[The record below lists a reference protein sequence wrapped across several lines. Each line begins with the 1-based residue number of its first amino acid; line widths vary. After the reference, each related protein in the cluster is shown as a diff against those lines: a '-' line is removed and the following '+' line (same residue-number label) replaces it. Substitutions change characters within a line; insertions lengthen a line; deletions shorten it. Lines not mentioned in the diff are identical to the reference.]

1 MMDRDETWEVKGH
14 LEVKGRREPR
24 ESGDAL
30 TVKVRGSWALR
41 RLAFFASLCAL
52 GLVFAPSA
60 SADVTFCEAKGSAA
74 GQCSSPSS
82 VAVDEGAGVVFVA
95 DTGNNRI
102 DAFRA
107 NGTFLWAFGLGVADG
122 TSETLQTCT
131 STCFKG
137 KEPSGFVPQDVGAPS
152 SVAVDPV
159 SGAVYVFSKLAVR
172 KFTIDDNGTPGDP
185 TDDSAVFERLWGGGV
200 VRSGASGTGNL
211 SSGSATITNVKTTA
225 KRFLVGQPIT
235 GTGIPA
241 ETKIEAL
248 GNETITLSKAAE
260 VSGTNVALSAPD
272 GVGNVPSS
280 EVQELAFASKTPFF
294 KTPFK
299 LTFSTPN
306 PSPTS
311 ATTASIP
318 IEASGAEVQAAL
330 LALPNIDPGDVT
342 VSGPGG
348 APGEA
353 GGPWVVSFAGRF
365 VDVDVDELAFTA
377 QDNRSVTTLITG
389 GAGPE
394 VCTPANLGDC
404 VAPMAGTGPGQF
416 SSLGGTSSTAQLAA
430 RPGGGV
436 VVGDSFGT
444 LETGIRGRL
453 QRFDATGTL
462 VGEQCGT
469 GEAQQGSIQIAADS
483 AGNVYVGGATVRKFD
498 SSCNQ
503 VASFKSPSVNAL
515 ATDSSDDLFVA
526 DSFEDL
532 MAIFEHNSAGAPIHT
547 FYGNGTLKD
556 QVLSIAPYQG
566 DLFVIEDSAPRRLA
580 RIEEEPPGPVVVPF
594 TNNVEPIGNVKATL
608 RARVNPEGKATTFH
622 FQYVDDASFQ
632 SEGGFSSPHTHASPE
647 SASIGAD
654 FASHAVS
661 YAIACPEPEVELAQK
676 IEAGECLEASTK
688 YHYRVVVTNAD
699 GTNEGEEGTFKTL
712 QPVQLGP
719 LWSTAVG
726 TDSAR
731 LHGEVN
737 PVELPATIE
746 FQYVEEAAYLKDLGE
761 GGDGFAQA
769 TQTPLSSLGAGS
781 AFAEKSALASQ
792 LNPGTAYRFRYLA
805 HDFFGD
811 FTSPTRGFSTL
822 PLSGAV
828 KPCPNEAFR
837 SGQAANLPDCRAYEL
852 VSPLDKEG
860 GDIVTPAEAT
870 AYVFGFV
877 PGRLDQ
883 ATPEGNGLTF
893 TSYRGFAGAESVPLF
908 SQYISRR
915 DDETGW
921 STRSVNAPRS
931 GPSMVRFSGVL
942 ETLIGGFSE
951 DLCGHWFIQDT
962 DLALAPG
969 APVGVPNLYRR
980 SDCGEEPPYE
990 LLTTTQPPG
999 FDKEAE
1005 KESAYIPA
1013 LGGFSADGRSAA
1025 FRAPA
1030 ALTPEAQTVPVGE
1043 KLSCL
1048 AADPQGGE
1056 AFTFEWLRNA
1066 EEIKSAKEKPEY
1078 TTKSADAG
1086 KAVQCRVSVS
1096 GLSSGEVRVAN
1107 PAQIVAPFP
1116 ASPPPIAP
1124 AFIAAPTTSAP
1135 LNVGGGGGQTLSC
1148 DPNEAKWENA
1158 SAFVYQWYRNGAP
1171 ILTATASTYPVQ
1183 ASDVASAAVF
1193 QCAVTGENP
1202 EGTKVTKASETLATN
1217 PAPNPAPTDPRP
1229 RVLDVYRV
1237 YLHDK
1242 SGLHLVS
1249 VLPGGRPAP
1258 THAAVGTALQSP
1270 GKHHFDSVVGAV
1282 SADGSRVFW
1291 SAQVAEPSNPA
1302 HEGIGARPSRLYLR
1316 INPTQPPSAFEHG
1329 SALGTGKVASG
1340 SSTVTLT
1347 GAKTT
1352 SSTPFEAG
1360 QTLRGQG
1367 IPFGTKILTATTSTL
1382 TLSAPATEAAEGQL
1396 EAFSQCSEAA
1406 KACTIPISDKAA
1418 LFRAANPT
1426 ATKALFSEGEDLY
1439 ELDVDKAIAG
1449 EAGAATKV
1457 AGKVKGLMGESKD
1470 LGRIYLVSGEDLD
1483 GAGPAA
1489 AGQFNLYLRGAGGG
1503 FSFVAA
1509 LSGAGWALE
1518 PTGFALASADVLSI
1532 SPFPVNRS
1540 SRVSADGEQAVF
1552 MSQSPALAEA
1562 VAGYDNT
1569 DAVSGEADAEVYLY
1583 DAEEEELRCVSC
1595 NPSGARPQ
1603 GKPLEKLKGE
1613 AWAAASIRGWETQWY
1628 PTRIIAQGGGK
1639 LFFNS
1644 FEALV
1649 ARDTN
1654 GKQDV
1659 YEWERAESKK
1669 ECEELGAERFAPTSG
1684 GCLSLISSG
1693 KSSTDA
1699 ELIDSSASGQDVFFS
1714 TDSSL
1719 LPQDYGLV
1727 DIYDARE
1734 EGGFPP
1740 PPTRQPPCEGEAC
1753 QPAPA
1758 PPQAQTPASESF
1770 EGQGNVT
1777 EATKPHKHKK
1787 HKHKKKHKRKK
1798 HQRAQGRAQR

>member
-1 MMDRDETWEVKGH
+1 MRV
-14 LEVKGRREPR
+14 
-24 ESGDAL
+24 
-30 TVKVRGSWALR
+30 SWALG
-41 RLAFFASLCAL
+41 RLALVGALCAL
-52 GLVFAPSA
+52 GLVVAPSA
-60 SADVTFCEAKGSAA
+60 SADLTFCEVAGPAA
-74 GQCSSPSS
+74 GQCSSPRS
-82 VAVDEGAGVVFVA
+82 VVVDEGEGIVYVA
-95 DTGNNRI
+95 DTSNNRV
-102 DAFRA
+102 DAFRP

-122 TSETLQTCT
+122 SSETLQTCT
-131 STCFKG
+131 ATCFKG
-137 KEPSGFVPQDVGAPS
+137 KEPSGFVAQDVGAPS
-152 SVAVDPV
+152 SVAVDAV

-172 KFTIDDNGTPGDP
+172 KFTIDGNGTPGEP
-185 TDDSAVFERLWGGGV
+185 ADDFAVFERLWGGGV
-200 VRSGASGTGNL
+200 VRSGAAGIGNL
-211 SSGSATITNVKTTA
+211 GSGSVTVTNVKTTS
-225 KRFLVGQPIT
+225 KRFLVGQPIS

-260 VSGTNVALSAPD
+260 ASGTNVALSAPD
-272 GVGNVPSS
+272 GVGNVPSN

-330 LALPNIDPGDVT
+330 VALPNIDPGDVT
-342 VSGPGG
+342 VTGPGG

-353 GGPWVVSFAGRF
+353 GGPWVISFAGRF
-365 VDVDVDELAFTA
+365 VDVDVNELTFTA
-377 QDNRSVTTLITG
+377 QDNHSVATLVTG

-394 VCTPANLGDC
+394 VCTTANLGDC
-404 VAPMAGTGPGQF
+404 VTPMAGTGPGQF
-416 SSLGGTSSTAQLAA
+416 SSLEAGRTSSTAQLAA

-444 LETGIRGRL
+444 LETGVKGRL
-453 QRFDATGTL
+453 QKFDASGAP

-483 AGNVYVGGATVRKFD
+483 AGSVYVGGNGTVRKFD
-498 SSCNQ
+498 SACNQ
-503 VASFKSPSVNAL
+503 VASFASPRVNAL
-515 ATDSSDDLFVA
+515 ATDSADGLFVG
-526 DSFEDL
+526 DSIGSSAAFDPGSL
-532 MAIFEHNSAGAPIHT
+532 TAIYEHNAAGAPTHT

-566 DLFVIEDSAPRRLA
+566 DLFVIEGSAPRRLA

-594 TNNVEPIGNVKATL
+594 TNKAEPIANVKATL

-632 SEGGFSSPHTHASPE
+632 SEGGFSSPHTHTSAE
-647 SASIGAD
+647 SASIGSD
-654 FASHAVS
+654 FASHEVS
-661 YAIACPEPEVELAQK
+661 FAISCPEPEVELAQK
-676 IEAGECLEASTK
+676 IEAGKCLQASTK
-688 YHYRVVVTNAD
+688 YHFRVVATNAD
-699 GTNEGEEGTFKTL
+699 GTDEGEEGSFETL
-712 QPVQLGP
+712 PPLQLGP

-737 PVELPATIE
+737 PVELPATIDFE
-746 FQYVEEAAYLKDLGE
+746 YVEEAAYLKDLGE
-761 GGDGFAQA
+761 GGDGFAEA
-769 TQTPLSSLGAGS
+769 TRTPPLSLGS
-781 AFAEKSALASQ
+781 ESSFVEKSALASQ
-792 LNPGTAYRFRYLA
+792 LKPDTAYRFRYVA

-822 PLSGAV
+822 PVNGPV

-837 SGQAANLPDCRAYEL
+837 TGAAANLPDCRAYEL

-870 AYVFGFV
+870 IYAYGFV

-908 SQYISRR
+908 SQYIARR
-915 DDETGW
+915 DNETGW

-931 GPSMVRFSGVL
+931 GPSTFRPGVL

-951 DLCGHWFIQDT
+951 DLCSHWFTEDT

-969 APVGVPNLYRR
+969 APAGVPNLYRR
-980 SDCGEEPPYE
+980 SDCGEKPDYE
-990 LLTTTQPPG
+990 LMTTTQPPG

-1005 KESAYIPA
+1005 KESPYFVA
-1013 LGGFSADGRSAA
+1013 LGGFSADGRAAA

-1043 KLSCL
+1043 KLNCL
-1048 AADPQGGE
+1048 AAEPQSGE
-1056 AFTFEWLRNA
+1056 AFTFEWLRNS

-1078 TTKSADAG
+1078 TTKTADAG

-1096 GLSSGEVRVAN
+1096 GLSTGEVRVAN

-1116 ASPPPIAP
+1116 ATPPPIAP

-1158 SAFVYQWYRNGAP
+1158 SAFSYRWYRNGAP
-1171 ILTATASTYPVQ
+1171 IPAAASTYPVG

-1202 EGTKVTKASETLATN
+1202 EGTKVTKVSETLATS
-1217 PAPNPAPTDPRP
+1217 PAPSPPPTDPRP

-1237 YLHDK
+1237 YLHDG

-1258 THAAVGTALQSP
+1258 THAAVGTALEIP
-1270 GKHHFDSVVGAV
+1270 PKHHFDSVVGAV
-1282 SADGSRVFW
+1282 SGDGSRVFW
-1291 SAQVAEPSNPA
+1291 SAQVAEPSNPVA
-1302 HEGIGARPSRLYLR
+1302 HNPPIDTQPSRLYLR
-1316 INPTQPPSAFEHG
+1316 VNPGQPPSALEHG
-1329 SALGTGKVASG
+1329 SALGTGEATSG
-1340 SSTVTLT
+1340 SSTITLT

-1352 SSTPFEAG
+1352 SSTPFETG
-1360 QTLRGQG
+1360 QTIKGQG
-1367 IPFGTKILTATTSTL
+1367 IPFGAKILTATASTL
-1382 TLSAPATEAAEGQL
+1382 TLSAPASESVEKVQL

-1418 LFRAANPT
+1418 LFRAANPS
-1426 ATKALFSEGEDLY
+1426 ATKALFSEGENLH
-1439 ELDVDKAIAG
+1439 EVDVDKAIAG

-1470 LGRIYLVSGEDLD
+1470 LATIYLVSGEDLD
-1483 GAGPAA
+1483 GAGPAE
-1489 AGQFNLYLRGAGGG
+1489 AGKFNLYLRGAGGG
-1503 FSFVAA
+1503 FRFVAA

-1518 PTGFALASADVLSI
+1518 PHSFASASADVLSI

-1552 MSQSPALAEA
+1552 MSQSPALAEE

-1583 DAEEEELRCVSC
+1583 DAGEEELRCVSC

-1603 GKPLEKLKGE
+1603 GRGLAGKGT
-1613 AWAAASIRGWETQWY
+1613 WAAASIRGWETQWY
-1628 PTRIIAQGGGK
+1628 PTRIIAQGGKK

-1659 YEWERAESKK
+1659 YEWERSNSKK
-1669 ECEELGAERFAPTSG
+1669 ECEELGAERFAPSAG

-1699 ELIDSSASGQDVFFS
+1699 ELIDSSADGRDVFFS

-1727 DIYDARE
+1727 DIYDARAG
-1734 EGGFPP
+1734 GGFPP
-1740 PPTRQPPCEGEAC
+1740 PKTPQPPCEGEAC
-1753 QPAPA
+1753 QPSPA

-1787 HKHKKKHKRKK
+1787 HKHKKKRHPKK
-1798 HQRAQGRAQR
+1798 QRRAGGRAQR

>member
-1 MMDRDETWEVKGH
+1 M
-14 LEVKGRREPR
+14 
-24 ESGDAL
+24 
-30 TVKVRGSWALR
+30 SWALGH
-41 RLAFFASLCAL
+41 LALAGGLCAL

-60 SADVTFCEAKGSAA
+60 SADVTFCEVAGSAA

-82 VAVDEGAGVVFVA
+82 VAVDSGTGIVYVA
-95 DTGNNRI
+95 DSANNRV
-102 DAFRA
+102 DAFRV

-131 STCFKG
+131 SISTCSKG
-137 KEPSGFVPQDVGAPS
+137 KEPSGFVPQDVGSPS
-152 SVAVDPV
+152 SVAVDSA

-172 KFTIDDNGTPGDP
+172 KFTIDDNGTPGEP
-185 TDDSAVFERLWGGGV
+185 SDDFAVFERLWGGGV

-211 SSGSATITNVKTTA
+211 SGGSATVTNVKTTA

-260 VSGTNVALSAPD
+260 ASGTNVVLTAPD
-272 GVGNVPSS
+272 GVGNVPSN

-306 PSPTS
+306 PSPSS

-330 LALPNIDPGDVT
+330 VALPNIDPGDVT
-342 VSGPGG
+342 VTGPGG

-353 GGPWVVSFAGRF
+353 GGPWVASFGGKF

-377 QDNRSVTTLITG
+377 VDENSVTALVTG

-394 VCTPANLGDC
+394 VCTTANLGDC

-416 SSLGGTSSTAQLAA
+416 SSLEVGRTSSTAQLAA

-436 VVGDSFGT
+436 VVGDSFGK
-444 LETGIRGRL
+444 LATGIKGRL
-453 QRFDATGTL
+453 QRFDASGAL

-483 AGNVYVGGATVRKFD
+483 AGNAYVGGRGTVRKFD
-498 SSCNQ
+498 SACNQ
-503 VASFKSPSVNAL
+503 VASFNSPSVNAL
-515 ATDSSDDLFVA
+515 ATDSSNDLFVG
-526 DSFEDL
+526 DSFGSSAVFDPGSL
-532 MAIFEHNSAGAPIHT
+532 TAIYEHDAAGAPIHT

-556 QVLSIAPYQG
+556 QVLAIAPYQS
-566 DLFVIEDSAPRRLA
+566 DLFVIEDSAPRRIA

-594 TNNVEPIGNVKATL
+594 TNNVEPVGNVKATL

-632 SEGGFSSPHTHASPE
+632 SEGGFASPHTQTSAE
-647 SASIGAD
+647 SASIGSD
-654 FASHAVS
+654 FASHEVS
-661 YAIACPEPEVELAQK
+661 FAISCPEPEVELAQK
-676 IEAGECLEASTK
+676 IEAGKCLQASTE
-688 YHYRVVVTNAD
+688 YHYRVVATNTD
-699 GTNEGEEGTFKTL
+699 GKDEGEEGSFETL
-712 QPVQLGP
+712 PPVQLGP

-737 PVELPATIE
+737 PVGVPATID

-769 TQTPLSSLGAGS
+769 TQTPTLSLGTES
-781 AFAEKSALASQ
+781 SFVEKSTLASQ
-792 LNPGTAYRFRYLA
+792 LKPDTAYRFRYVA

-822 PLSGAV
+822 PVGAAG
-828 KPCPNEAFR
+828 KPCPNQAFR
-837 SGQAANLPDCRAYEL
+837 SGAGANLPDCRAYEL

-860 GDIVTPAEAT
+860 GDIVTLPEAT
-870 AYVFGFV
+870 IGAHGFV

-908 SQYISRR
+908 SQYIARR
-915 DDETGW
+915 DQNTGW

-931 GPSMVRFSGVL
+931 GPSTVRPGVL
-942 ETLIGGFSE
+942 ETLIGGFNE
-951 DLCGHWFIQDT
+951 DLCSHWFTQDT

-969 APVGVPNLYRR
+969 APFGVPNLYRR

-990 LLTTTQPPG
+990 LMTTTQPPG

-1005 KESAYIPA
+1005 KESPYFVA
-1013 LGGFSADGRSAA
+1013 LGGFSADGSAAA

-1030 ALTPEAQTVPVGE
+1030 VLTPEAQTVPVGE
-1043 KLSCL
+1043 KLNCL
-1048 AADPQGGE
+1048 AAEPQGGE
-1056 AFTFEWLRNA
+1056 AFSFEWLRNA
-1066 EEIKSAKEKPEY
+1066 EEIKAAKGSAEY
-1078 TTKSADAG
+1078 TTKTADAG

-1096 GLSSGEVRVAN
+1096 GLSTGEVRVAN

-1116 ASPPPIAP
+1116 AAPPPIAP
-1124 AFIAAPTTSAP
+1124 TFIAAPTTSAP

-1158 SAFVYQWYRNGAP
+1158 SALAYQWYRNGAP
-1171 ILTATASTYPVQ
+1171 ILAATASTYPVQ

-1193 QCAVTGENP
+1193 QCAVTGESS
-1202 EGTKVTKASETLATN
+1202 EGTKVTKVSGTLATN
-1217 PAPNPAPTDPRP
+1217 PAPNPAPTDPRL

-1237 YLHDK
+1237 YLHDGG
-1242 SGLHLVS
+1242 GLHLIS
-1249 VLPGGRPAP
+1249 VLPSGRPAA
-1258 THAAVGTALQSP
+1258 THAAVGTALEIP
-1270 GKHHFDSVVGAV
+1270 PKHHFDSVVGAV
-1282 SADGSRVFW
+1282 SGDGSRVFW
-1291 SAQVAEPSNPA
+1291 SAQLAEPSSPPA
-1302 HEGIGARPSRLYLR
+1302 HNPPIATRPSRLYLR
-1316 INPTQPPSAFEHG
+1316 VNLGQPASALEHG
-1329 SALGTGKVASG
+1329 SALGTGKASSG
-1340 SSTVTLT
+1340 SSTISKL
-1347 GAKTT
+1347 KTT
-1352 SSTPFEAG
+1352 SATPFEAG

-1367 IPFGTKILTATTSTL
+1367 IPFGTKILTTTASTL
-1382 TLSAPATEAAEGQL
+1382 TLSAPASETVESEQL
-1396 EAFSQCSEAA
+1396 EAFSKCSEAA

-1418 LFRAANPT
+1418 LFRAANPS
-1426 ATKALFSEGEDLY
+1426 ATKALFSEGEDLF

-1449 EAGAATKV
+1449 EADATTKV

-1470 LGRIYLVSGEDLD
+1470 LARIYLVSGEDLD
-1483 GAGPAA
+1483 GAGPGE
-1489 AGQFNLYLRGAGGG
+1489 AGKFNLYLREAGGG

-1509 LSGAGWALE
+1509 LSRAGWVLE
-1518 PTGFALASADVLSI
+1518 PAVNAPASADVLSI

-1540 SRVSADGEQAVF
+1540 SRVSADGGQAVF
-1552 MSQSPALAEA
+1552 MSESPELAEA

-1583 DAEEEELRCVSC
+1583 DANEEVLRCVSC

-1603 GKPLEKLKGE
+1603 GKPLKKSEEIL
-1613 AWAAASIRGWETQWY
+1613 WAAASIRGWETQWY
-1628 PTRIIAQGGGK
+1628 PTRIIAEGGKK

-1659 YEWERAESKK
+1659 YEWERSDSKK
-1669 ECEELGAERFAPTSG
+1669 ECEELGAERFAPSAG

-1699 ELIDSSASGQDVFFS
+1699 ELIDTSASGQDVFFS

-1740 PPTRQPPCEGEAC
+1740 PPTPQPPCEGEAC
-1753 QPAPA
+1753 QPSPA

-1787 HKHKKKHKRKK
+1787 KHKRKK
-1798 HQRAQGRAQR
+1798 RQRAAGRAQR

>member
-1 MMDRDETWEVKGH
+1 MR
-14 LEVKGRREPR
+14 
-24 ESGDAL
+24 A
-30 TVKVRGSWALR
+30 SWALG
-41 RLAFFASLCAL
+41 RLTLLGALCAL

-60 SADVTFCEAKGSAA
+60 SAQMTFCEVAGSAA

-82 VAVDEGAGVVFVA
+82 VAVNSGAGVVYVA
-95 DTGNNRI
+95 DTGNNRV
-102 DAFRA
+102 DAFRVD
-107 NGTFLWAFGLGVADG
+107 GTFLWSFGLGVADG
-122 TSETLQTCT
+122 SSETLQTCT

-152 SVAVDPV
+152 SVAVDSV
-159 SGAVYVFSKLAVR
+159 SGAVYVFSKLAVK
-172 KFTIDDNGTPGDP
+172 KFTIDDNGTPGESA
-185 TDDSAVFERLWGGGV
+185 DDFAVFERLWGGGV

-211 SSGSATITNVKTTA
+211 SSGSATVTNVKTTA

-260 VSGTNVALSAPD
+260 ASGTSVALSAPD
-272 GVGNVPSS
+272 GVGNVPSN
-280 EVQELAFASKTPFF
+280 EVQELAFANKHPALQ
-294 KTPFK
+294 TPFK

-330 LALPNIDPGDVT
+330 VALPNIDPGDVAVT
-342 VSGPGG
+342 GPGG

-353 GGPWVVSFAGRF
+353 GGPWVVSFGGRYA
-365 VDVDVDELAFTA
+365 DADLSDLAFTA
-377 QDNRSVTTLITG
+377 EATHSVTTLVTG

-394 VCTPANLGDC
+394 VCTTANLGDC
-404 VAPMAGTGPGQF
+404 VTPMAGTGPGQF
-416 SSLGGTSSTAQLAA
+416 SSRGGSSSTAQLSA

-444 LETGIRGRL
+444 LETGIKGRL
-453 QRFDATGTL
+453 QRFDASGAL
-462 VGEQCGT
+462 VGEQCGI
-469 GEAQQGSIQIAADS
+469 GDSQQGSIRIAADS
-483 AGNVYVGGATVRKFD
+483 AGNAYVGGQGTVRKFD

-532 MAIFEHNSAGAPIHT
+532 MAIFEHDSAGAPIHT
-547 FYGNGTLKD
+547 YYGNGTLKD
-556 QVLSIAPYQG
+556 QVLAIAPYQG

-580 RIEEEPPGPVVVPF
+580 RIAKEPPGPVVVPF
-594 TNNVEPIGNVKATL
+594 TTKAEPVGNVKATL

-632 SEGGFSSPHTHASPE
+632 SEGGFASPHTHTSAE
-647 SASIGAD
+647 SSSIGSD
-654 FASHAVS
+654 FASHEVS
-661 YAIACPEPEVELAQK
+661 FAISCPEPEVELEQK
-676 IEAGECLEASTK
+676 IEAGECLQASTK
-688 YHYRVVVTNAD
+688 YHYRVVAANAAP
-699 GTNEGEEGTFKTL
+699 GTDEGEEGSFETL
-712 QPVQLGP
+712 PPLQLGP

-737 PVELPATIE
+737 PVELPATIDFE
-746 FQYVEEAAYLKDLGE
+746 YVEEAAYLKDLGE

-769 TQTPLSSLGAGS
+769 IQTPTFNLGSESS
-781 AFAEKSALASQ
+781 FVEKSALAAQ
-792 LNPGTAYRFRYLA
+792 LKPDTAYRFRYVA

-811 FTSPTRGFSTL
+811 FTSPTRAFSTL
-822 PLSGAV
+822 PVNGPVRL
-828 KPCPNEAFR
+828 CRNEAFR
-837 SGQAANLPDCRAYEL
+837 SGAAANLPDCRAYEM

-870 AYVFGFV
+870 AYAYGFV

-908 SQYISRR
+908 SQYIARR
-915 DDETGW
+915 DNSAGW

-931 GPSMVRFSGVL
+931 GPSTVRPGVL
-942 ETLIGGFSE
+942 ETLIAGFSE
-951 DLCGHWFIQDT
+951 DLCSHWFMQDT

-980 SDCGEEPPYE
+980 SDCGEKPPYE

-1005 KESAYIPA
+1005 KESPYFVA
-1013 LGGFSADGRSAA
+1013 LGGFSADGRAAA
-1025 FRAPA
+1025 FRSPA
-1030 ALTPEAQTVPVGE
+1030 VLTPEAQSVPVGE
-1043 KLSCL
+1043 KLNCL
-1048 AADPQGGE
+1048 AAEPQSGE

-1066 EEIKSAKEKPEY
+1066 EEIKAAKGQAEY
-1078 TTKSADAG
+1078 TTKTADAG

-1096 GLSSGEVRVAN
+1096 GLSTGEVRVAN

-1124 AFIAAPTTSAP
+1124 AFIAAPTASAP

-1148 DPNEAKWENA
+1148 DPNEAKWANE
-1158 SAFVYQWYRNGAP
+1158 SAFAYQWYRNGAP
-1171 ILTATASTYPVQ
+1171 ILGATAATYPVG

-1193 QCAVTGENP
+1193 QCAVTGENS
-1202 EGTKVTKASETLATN
+1202 EGTKVTKASETLATS

-1237 YLHDK
+1237 YLHDGG
-1242 SGLHLVS
+1242 GLHLVS
-1249 VLPGGRPAP
+1249 VLPGGRPAR
-1258 THAAVGTALQSP
+1258 THAAVGTALNSP
-1270 GKHHFDSVVGAV
+1270 PKHHFDSVVGAV
-1282 SADGSRVFW
+1282 SGDGSRVFW
-1291 SAQVAEPSNPA
+1291 SAQVAEPAKPA
-1302 HEGIGARPSRLYLR
+1302 HNGMADMPSRLYLR
-1316 INPTQPPSAFEHG
+1316 VNPGQPPSALEHG
-1329 SALGTGKVASG
+1329 SALGTGEASSG
-1340 SSTVTLT
+1340 SSTITKL
-1347 GAKTT
+1347 KTT

-1360 QTLRGQG
+1360 QTIRGQG
-1367 IPFGTKILTATTSTL
+1367 IPFGTKILTATASTL

-1418 LFRAANPT
+1418 LFRAANPS
-1426 ATKALFSEGEDLY
+1426 ATKALFSEGENLH
-1439 ELDVDKAIAG
+1439 EVDVDKAIAG

-1470 LGRIYLVSGEDLD
+1470 LSRIYLVSGEDLD
-1483 GAGPAA
+1483 GAGPGT
-1489 AGQFNLYLRGAGGG
+1489 AGQFNLYLRKAEGG
-1503 FSFVAA
+1503 FTFVAA

-1518 PTGFALASADVLSI
+1518 PFAFASASADVLSI
-1532 SPFPVNRS
+1532 SSFPVNRS

-1552 MSQSPALAEA
+1552 MSESPALAEE

-1569 DAVSGEADAEVYLY
+1569 DAVSGEDDAEVYLY

-1603 GKPLEKLKGE
+1603 GRGLAGKGT
-1613 AWAAASIRGWETQWY
+1613 WAAASIRGWETQWY

-1659 YEWERAESKK
+1659 YEWERSDSKK
-1669 ECEELGAERFAPTSG
+1669 ECEELGAERFAPSAG

-1727 DIYDARE
+1727 DIYDARA
-1734 EGGFPP
+1734 EGGFPA
-1740 PPTRQPPCEGEAC
+1740 PPTPQPPCEGEAC
-1753 QPAPA
+1753 QPSPA

-1787 HKHKKKHKRKK
+1787 HKHKKKRHPKK

>member
-1 MMDRDETWEVKGH
+1 MRV
-14 LEVKGRREPR
+14 
-24 ESGDAL
+24 
-30 TVKVRGSWALR
+30 SWALE
-41 RLAFFASLCAL
+41 RLSLLGGLCAL
-52 GLVFAPSA
+52 GLVFAPGA
-60 SADVTFCEAKGSAA
+60 SADVTFCKVAGSAA

-82 VAVDEGAGVVFVA
+82 VAVNSGAGVVYVA
-95 DTGNNRI
+95 DTGNNRV
-102 DAFRA
+102 DAFRVD
-107 NGTFLWAFGLGVADG
+107 GTFLWAFGLGVAG
-122 TSETLQTCT
+122 GSSETLQTCT
-131 STCFKG
+131 LTCFKG
-137 KEPSGFVPQDVGAPS
+137 KEPSGFVPRDVGSPT

-172 KFTIDDNGTPGDP
+172 KFTIDDNGTPGEP
-185 TDDSAVFERLWGGGV
+185 ADDFAVFERLWGGGV

-211 SSGSATITNVKTTA
+211 SSGSATVTNVKTTS
-225 KRFLVGQPIT
+225 KRFLVGQPIS
-235 GTGIPA
+235 GTGIAA

-260 VSGTNVALSAPD
+260 ASGTNVALTAPD
-272 GVGNVPSS
+272 GVGNVPSN

-299 LTFSTPN
+299 LTFSMPN
-306 PSPTS
+306 PSPSS
-311 ATTASIP
+311 ATTAPIK

-330 LALPNIDPGDVT
+330 VALPNIDPGDVT
-342 VSGPGG
+342 VTGPGG

-353 GGPWVVSFAGRF
+353 GGPWTVSFGGKY
-365 VDVDVDELAFTA
+365 VDTDVSELAFTA
-377 QDNRSVTTLITG
+377 EADHSVTTLVTG

-394 VCTPANLGDC
+394 VCTTANLGDC
-404 VAPMAGTGPGQF
+404 AAPLAGTGPGQF
-416 SSLGGTSSTAQLAA
+416 SSLEAGRITSTAQLSA

-436 VVGDSFGT
+436 VVGDSF
-444 LETGIRGRL
+444 ETPTGVKGRL
-453 QRFDATGTL
+453 QKFDSSGAL

-469 GEAQQGSIQIAADS
+469 GEAQQGSIQIAADGT
-483 AGNVYVGGATVRKFD
+483 GNVYVGGNGTVRKLD
-498 SSCNQ
+498 PSCNQ
-503 VASFKSPSVNAL
+503 VANFKSPSVNAL
-515 ATDSSDDLFVA
+515 ATDPADDLFVA

-556 QVLSIAPYQG
+556 QVLAIAPYQG

-594 TNNVEPIGNVKATL
+594 TTKAEPVGNVKATL

-632 SEGGFSSPHTHASPE
+632 SEGGFASPHTHTSPE
-647 SASIGAD
+647 SASIGSD

-661 YAIACPEPEVELAQK
+661 FAISCPEPEVELEQK
-676 IEAGECLEASTK
+676 IEAGECLQASTE
-688 YHYRVVVTNAD
+688 YHYRVVATNAD
-699 GTNEGEEGTFKTL
+699 GIDEGEEGSFETL
-712 QPVQLGP
+712 PPLQLGP

-737 PVELPATIE
+737 PVGLPATIE

-769 TQTPLSSLGAGS
+769 TRTPTLSLGTES
-781 AFAEKSALASQ
+781 SFVEKSALASQ
-792 LNPGTAYRFRYLA
+792 LKPDTAYRFRYVA

-822 PLSGAV
+822 PVNGPV

-837 SGQAANLPDCRAYEL
+837 SGAGANLPDCRAYEL

-860 GDIVTPAEAT
+860 GDIVAPPEAT
-870 AYVFGFV
+870 IGALGFV

-883 ATPEGNGLTF
+883 ATPEGDGLTF
-893 TSYRGFAGAESVPLF
+893 TSYRGFADAESVPLF
-908 SQYISRR
+908 SQYIARR
-915 DDETGW
+915 DNETGW

-931 GPSMVRFSGVL
+931 GPSTVRPGVL

-951 DLCGHWFIQDT
+951 DLCSHWFTQDT

-990 LLTTTQPPG
+990 LMTTTQPPG

-1005 KESAYIPA
+1005 KESPYFVA
-1013 LGGFSADGRSAA
+1013 LGGFSADGSAAA

-1030 ALTPEAQTVPVGE
+1030 VLTPEAQTVPVGE
-1043 KLSCL
+1043 KLNCL
-1048 AADPQGGE
+1048 AAEPQGGE
-1056 AFTFEWLRNA
+1056 AFSFEWLRNG
-1066 EEIKSAKEKPEY
+1066 EEIKAAKGAAAY
-1078 TTKSADAG
+1078 TTKTADAG

-1096 GLSSGEVRVAN
+1096 GLSTGEVRVAN

-1148 DPNEAKWENA
+1148 DPNEAKWENE
-1158 SAFVYQWYRNGAP
+1158 SALSYQWYRNGAP
-1171 ILTATASTYPVQ
+1171 VLTATAATYLVQ
-1183 ASDVASAAVF
+1183 AADVASAAVF

-1202 EGTKVTKASETLATN
+1202 EGTKVTKVSETLTTS

-1237 YLHDK
+1237 YLHDGG
-1242 SGLHLVS
+1242 GLHLVS
-1249 VLPGGRPAP
+1249 VLPSGRPAA
-1258 THAAVGTALQSP
+1258 THAAVGTALEIP
-1270 GKHHFDSVVGAV
+1270 PKHHFDSVAGAV
-1282 SADGSRVFW
+1282 SEDGSRVFW
-1291 SAQVAEPSNPA
+1291 SAQVAEPSSPVAHNPP
-1302 HEGIGARPSRLYLR
+1302 IDTRPSRLYLR
-1316 INPTQPPSAFEHG
+1316 VNPGQPQSAFEHG
-1329 SALGTGKVASG
+1329 SALGIGKTTSG
-1340 SSTVTLT
+1340 STTITLT

-1352 SSTPFEAG
+1352 SATPFEAG
-1360 QTLRGQG
+1360 QTLRGPG
-1367 IPFGTKILTATTSTL
+1367 IPFGTKILDATASTL

-1406 KACTIPISDKAA
+1406 KACTIPVSDKAA
-1418 LFRAANPT
+1418 LFRAANPS
-1426 ATKALFSEGEDLY
+1426 ATKALYSEGEDLY

-1470 LGRIYLVSGEDLD
+1470 LSRIYLVSGEDLD
-1483 GAGPAA
+1483 GAGPAE
-1489 AGQFNLYLRGAGGG
+1489 AGKFNLYLRGSGGG
-1503 FSFVAA
+1503 FSFVAE

-1518 PTGFALASADVLSI
+1518 PAVNAPVSADVLSI

-1583 DAEEEELRCVSC
+1583 DAGEEELRCVSC

-1603 GKPLEKLKGE
+1603 GKALEKSKE
-1613 AWAAASIRGWETQWY
+1613 RNWAAASIRGWETQWY
-1628 PTRIIAQGGGK
+1628 PTRIIAEGGGK

-1659 YEWERAESKK
+1659 YEWERSDSRK
-1669 ECEELGAERFAPTSG
+1669 ECEELGAERFAPTAG

-1699 ELIDSSASGQDVFFS
+1699 ELIDSSADGRDVFFS

-1727 DIYDARE
+1727 DIYDARAG
-1734 EGGFPP
+1734 GGFPP
-1740 PPTRQPPCEGEAC
+1740 PPTPQPPCEGEAC
-1753 QPAPA
+1753 QPSPA

-1798 HQRAQGRAQR
+1798 QRRAGGRAQR